1 MFNLRV
7 KTWEDWETLCI
18 YWMKEIARWGHG
30 VETNYQTYGRPGQ
43 KQHGVDIKPTLPRC
57 GIVGQSKFIQG
68 AFTLKDLTTELDK
81 TNDYPGPITDYYLLT
96 TAEKCTSIQNES
108 SYKPIS
114 HMRKDGSRFCVR
126 VYYWSDRINVD
137 FLPKE
142 VKYNLFPEAK
152 TLFDADDEKSN
163 NSSTLSP
170 DDMLDKLDKLKML
183 IRNTFSEKN
192 IKWLET
198 WDFRSYK
205 IYSRDYDVFSMAYL
219 DWTMIEVAM
228 RTNNPKILRAYL
240 NNASRINFYATWP
253 VSQTLFYALEEFRK
267 IAYNNYNTGKLDGN
281 ESFLTVSDLKS
292 KRDSV
297 AYQMESAA
305 AYLAQVIR
313 DIQK

>member
-18 YWMKEIARWGHG
+18 YWMKEIAWWGHR
-30 VETNYQTYGRPGQ
+30 VDTNYQTYGRPGQ
-43 KQHGVDIKPTLPRC
+43 KQHGVDIKPVLPGC

-68 AFTLKDLTTELDK
+68 SFTLKDLNAELDK
-81 TNDYPGPITDYYLLT
+81 TDNYPGPITDYYLLT
-96 TAEKCTSIQNES
+96 TAEKCTSIQNAS
-108 SYKPIS
+108 SYERIS
-114 HMRKDGSRFCVR
+114 HTRQDGSFFYVH

-152 TLFDADDEKSN
+152 ALFDTESEKST

-170 DDMLDKLDKLKML
+170 DMMLDKLDKLKRL
-183 IRNTFSEKN
+183 IRNTFSEEN

-198 WDFRSYK
+198 WNFRSYK

-228 RTNNPKILRAYL
+228 RTNNPKVLRAYL

-253 VSQTLFYALEEFRK
+253 VSQTFFYALEEFRK
-267 IAYNNYNTGKLDGN
+267 IAYNHYNTGALDGD
-281 ESFLTVSDLKS
+281 ETFLTVSDLKH
-292 KRDSV
+292 RDSV
-297 AYQMESAA
+297 AHQMECAA
-305 AYLAQVIR
+305 SYLSQVIR
-313 DIQK
+313 NIQQ